1 VSLQLHELTGCAP
14 APLANYLKALGVLRL
29 VVEQEA
35 DPEAR
40 GWWQDERFRLL
51 TKLTREEL
59 EQFFLHR
66 YAPTPLLSP
75 WNKGCGFF
83 KPGDP
88 GLAPLE
94 QSRAERFGPFRS
106 GITESRRLLDEQ
118 SAADQVIRAIKART
132 KTNKTFQTDDQREL
146 LEDSDMF
153 RACVSELRTQK
164 GLRGP
169 IYLPREETK

>member
-1 VSLQLHELTGCAP
+1 VSLQLHELKGCAP

-51 TKLTREEL
+51 TKLTRDEL

-75 WNKGCGFF
+75 WNKGCGFLRQL
-83 KPGDP
+83 PHDWESHYGHR
-88 GLAPLE
+88 PL
-94 QSRAERFGPFRS
+94 
-106 GITESRRLLDEQ
+106 
-118 SAADQVIRAIKART
+118 
-132 KTNKTFQTDDQREL
+132 L
-146 LEDSDMF
+146 LETLVDGNRF
-153 RACVSELRTQK
+153 RGTCYRAANWIHVGQTA
-164 GLRGP
+164 GRGRMDREHKVHSQAVKD
-169 IYLPREETK
+169 IYIYPLVRDARKQLCGDLTR